1 METFRIVGLMSGTS
15 LDGLD
20 IALCDL
26 SFNEGKWDY
35 EIVAAETV
43 VYDAS
48 WRDIFRRAHK
58 MSALELAQLNVD
70 FGIYSG
76 KQVKRFLTERNLTAD
91 ALASHGHTIFH
102 QHGESLTV
110 QIGSG
115 AHIAANSGIKT
126 ICDFRTT
133 DVAHGGQGAPLVPIG
148 DRLLFSEYDF
158 CLNIGGIANVS
169 YILMGDLNAFDV
181 CVANMA
187 LNLLA
192 EQTGYPFDANGE
204 MARRGVVNI
213 ELLEKLNSLSYYSQ
227 ELPKSLGKEWFERHF
242 LPLLGSSQL
251 TIRDLLATCTEHMSV
266 QIAQIF
272 EGWTGSVLVTGG
284 GAFNEFLIESIQAK
298 TDLSVV
304 VPDTDTVQYKEALIF
319 ALLGALRLSEQPTA
333 LSEVTGASKDTC
345 GGCIYL

>member
-1 METFRIVGLMSGTS
+1 MSGTS

-26 SFNEGKWDY
+26 SFNAGKWEY

-76 KQVKRFLTERNLTAD
+76 KQVKRFLEERNLKAD
-91 ALASHGHTIFH
+91 AIASHGHTIFH
-102 QHGESLTV
+102 QPNESLTV

-115 AHIAANSGIKT
+115 AHIAAHTGIKT

-148 DRLLFSEYDF
+148 DRLLFNDFDF

-169 YILMGDLNAFDV
+169 YTLMGELNAFDI

-192 EQTGYPFDANGE
+192 EQTGHPFDANGE

-213 ELLEKLNSLSYYSQ
+213 DLLEKLNSLAYYSQ
-227 ELPKSLGKEWFERHF
+227 ELPKSLGKEWFEHHF

-251 TIRDLLATCTEHMSV
+251 TIRDLLATCTEHMAV
-266 QIAQIF
+266 QIAKIF

-284 GAFNEFLIESIQAK
+284 GAFNSFLIESIQAK
-298 TDLSVV
+298 TDLAVV
-304 VPDTDTVQYKEALIF
+304 VPDNDTIQYKEALIF
-319 ALLGALRLSEQPTA
+319 ALLGALRLSEQTTA
-333 LSEVTGASKDTC
+333 FSEVTGASQDTC